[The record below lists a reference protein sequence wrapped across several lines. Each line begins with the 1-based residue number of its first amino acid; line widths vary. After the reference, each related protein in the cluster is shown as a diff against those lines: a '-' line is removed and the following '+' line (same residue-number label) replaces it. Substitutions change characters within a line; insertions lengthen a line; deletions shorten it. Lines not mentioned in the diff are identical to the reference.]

1 MAEKI
6 YTNCTVGGPVLVHVN
21 GGKIVRIRPLVFH
34 KSDADSW
41 TIRAQGN
48 QFTPPRKA
56 AIAPFTVAERN
67 RIYSDNRIRYPLIR
81 ADFNPSK
88 PDRYTGNRGKSP
100 YRRISWDEALDI
112 VASEIQRIRKNYGP
126 EAITGTRSS
135 HHNWGILGY
144 HFSVFYRFFHM
155 LGFTLIDNNPD
166 SWEGWY
172 WGAAH
177 SYGFYWRL
185 GMPEQYDLLEDCLKN
200 TDLVVHWSSDPDTT
214 RGLYA
219 GQDAALWRIWMKQ
232 LGIRQIFIDPFNNYT
247 SCINADKWIAP
258 RPGTDAAL
266 AEAIA
271 YVWLTEGTY
280 DKQFVANRTLGFTE
294 WKRHILGDDDSI
306 PRTPGWA
313 ENICDVKARTIVS
326 LAREWA
332 ASKTMLD
339 PFCLGGGACRQAYGT
354 EWARLMVYLQALQG
368 IGKPGV
374 NIWTSVNGAPFNA
387 DFRFPGY
394 AECGIDLY
402 AQKSLRNGKISN
414 PVSQRIYRNLFA
426 DSILNQPVSWLF
438 EVKRGSSLNQFHRFT
453 YPQKGNSECHMYYRH
468 GSSFIGSMTET
479 NKWVQALQSPGL
491 ETIVV
496 QDCWWNNSTRF
507 ADIILPACTNFER
520 NDISMVAEVG
530 GYVYDNSTGTNH
542 RAVVYQKKCIEP
554 LWESRADYDIYA
566 DLAQRLGFGEDYTEG
581 KTMEDWIKHAFD
593 QSSLPEYTSWHD
605 FQEKGYFLV
614 PMPQDY
620 KPTPALR
627 WFYEGREC
635 DTPDNN
641 PKKNTDKSRELGT
654 FSGKIEFV
662 SRSLQENLPDD
673 IERAPLARYIPSW
686 EGYQSALAKK
696 YPLQLILPHPR
707 SSFHTH
713 HEANANWLDDIPNN
727 RIYKDGYHYRTVRIN
742 PLDAEPRGIKNGDI
756 VKLHNDRGAVLGIA
770 QLTGRLKPGVVH
782 SYGSSSRY
790 DPLEQ
795 GKPYSTDRGGSMN
808 LLTSSRRLSQNCAG
822 MAPNSCLIEI
832 SRWEENP

>member
-1 MAEKI
+1 MPEKI

-21 GGKIVRIRPLVFH
+21 DGKIVRIRPLVFH
-34 KSDADSW
+34 KSDAASW

-56 AIAPFTVAERN
+56 ALSPFTVAERN
-67 RIYSDNRIRYPLIR
+67 RIYSDNRIKYPLIR
-81 ADFNPSK
+81 SDFDSSK
-88 PDRYTGNRGKSP
+88 PNRHTGNRGKSP
-100 YRRISWDEALDI
+100 YRQISWNEALGI
-112 VASEIQRIRKNYGP
+112 VASEIQRIQKTYGP

-219 GQDAALWRIWMKQ
+219 GQDAALWRVWMKQ
-232 LGIRQIFIDPFNNYT
+232 LGIRQVFIDPFNNYT

-280 DKQFVANRTLGFTE
+280 DKQFVANRTVGFAE
-294 WKRHILGDDDSI
+294 WKRHILGEDDGV

-313 ENICDVKARTIVS
+313 ENICNVKSRTIVS

-332 ASKTMLD
+332 ASRTMLD

-368 IGKPGV
+368 MGKPGV

-387 DFRFPGY
+387 DFHFPGY
-394 AECGIDLY
+394 SDCGIDLY
-402 AQKSLRNGKISN
+402 AQKSLRNGNLRN
-414 PVSQRIYRNLFA
+414 PVSQRLYRNLFA
-426 DSILNQPVSWLF
+426 DSILNPPVNWLF
-438 EVKRGSSLNQFHRFT
+438 ELKRGSSLNQFHRFT

-479 NKWVQALQSPGL
+479 NKWVQALQSPKL
-491 ETIVV
+491 EAIVV

-542 RAVVYQKKCIEP
+542 RTVVYQKKCIEP

-581 KTMEDWIKHAFD
+581 KTMEDWIKLAFD
-593 QSSLPEYTSWHD
+593 NSSLPEHISWED

-620 KPTPALR
+620 KPTPALH

-654 FSGKIEFV
+654 SSGNIEFV

-673 IERAPLARYIPSW
+673 LERAPLARYIPSW

-770 QLTGRLKPGVVH
+770 QLTQRLKPRVVH
-782 SYGSSSRY
+782 SYGSSGRY

-795 GKPYSTDRGGSMN
+795 GKPYSTDRGGNMN

-832 SRWEENP
+832 SRWDESQ